1 MLKHCYGSVNSL
13 PLAKNDQPLPPS
25 RVRWRG
31 GGDPHGTAPFGS
43 QHAHL
48 PAMITWP
55 PSPITYQGATGALR
69 TQ

>member
-1 MLKHCYGSVNSL
+1 MTNPSL
-13 PLAKNDQPLPPS
+13 PAAF
-25 RVRWRG
+25 G
-31 GGDPHGTAPFGS
+31 GGGGTPHGTAPFGS

-48 PAMITWP
+48 PAVIAWP